1 MGNLCHFLV
10 VWPWEIISFLWGYFI
25 YWGVWGGISPLEGSA
40 ENFICKS
47 LWKYLAKCLPHHQ
60 GSRRVRYYHPWFC
73 LSGSS
78 VLVKGLSLFLIQQ
91 VPNKAA
97 LNHSCGEMRQRA
109 ATTKRKALS
118 LNLIFNNMILR
129 GFVLENADKKTDV
142 QFWGKRS
149 RLISILG
156 ARSCLLFEHGIA
168 CSSVLRNQY
177 RHN

>member
-91 VPNKAA
+91 VPNKAIDGVCVYTSISWSSVQVMEA
-97 LNHSCGEMRQRA
+97 TYSC
-109 ATTKRKALS
+109 LS
-118 LNLIFNNMILR
+118 FIPLPVMCLGSLCLLLLR
-129 GFVLENADKKTDV
+129 VLLQHLTPA
-142 QFWGKRS
+142 
-149 RLISILG
+149 ISI
-156 ARSCLLFEHGIA
+156 R
-168 CSSVLRNQY
+168 
-177 RHN
+177 